1 MSQYIEDL
9 KKLNKKHEKEDCFT
23 DEEDFFNTVVLG
35 SSCNTD
41 LSVEDATY
49 DLEKAKFLQEQILI
63 LQSELGIEDEDLN
76 QMLTD
81 IVASSVGF

>member
-1 MSQYIEDL
+1 MSQYIKDL
-9 KKLNKKHEKEDCFT
+9 KKLNKKHEKEDCFS

-35 SSCNTD
+35 ASFDTD
-41 LSVEDATY
+41 LLVEDATY

-63 LQSELGIEDEDLN
+63 LKEELDIDEEDLN

-81 IVASSVGF
+81 IVASSLEL

>member
-63 LQSELGIEDEDLN
+63 LKAELGIDDEALN
-76 QMLTD
+76 QILTD
-81 IVASSVGF
+81 IVASSLEF